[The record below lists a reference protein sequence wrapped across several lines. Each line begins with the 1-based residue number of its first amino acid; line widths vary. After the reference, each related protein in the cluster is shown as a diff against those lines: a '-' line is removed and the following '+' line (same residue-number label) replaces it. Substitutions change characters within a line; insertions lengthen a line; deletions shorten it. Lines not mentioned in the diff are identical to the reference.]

1 MISPPPRVPWQVTG
15 NHWLTL
21 PCIHPADASIHLAG
35 VIHAG
40 SRAAVEFAG
49 DPNFLEGAS
58 APLARVI
65 LAVNGVRGPL
75 GGEGIAWERER
86 GWIPSFS
93 CRVGPLMVRGTICAP
108 HGRNADVS
116 GAVILLGVE
125 NRGPDS
131 VQLSVGLDGT
141 LGHRQLRVRT
151 AREFDDSHSAFHGSS
166 ESVVLEGHSAESPVA
181 MAIGGEGGFEMTV
194 HEIGSSWSLARH
206 LTLEPGATH
215 EAAFHLAAGPER
227 DGAGAMLGVM
237 RRRGARAL
245 IDATRAT
252 LRQMEP
258 STGNAAADR
267 LIARHVFFSYFCSI
281 ARAIDDAHVYVVRSR
296 MPWNSRGVTIRDWE
310 ALMWVLPAV
319 LLMDQ
324 AMGRELLLRICELH
338 GYAPGGGVHYVD
350 GSVFEPGFSLE
361 GASAFPIAV
370 DAYIVQSGDDKV
382 VEDPVLADSLYGAHE
397 DIEAMR
403 HPKLPL
409 YSTEVNPEGKVPAFP
424 YTAHGNTVVAL
435 ALDILRHTLDEKT
448 AEKVQDSAAVRAAV
462 LRQFSSEGTTGKSV
476 LSSATDLAGNASQT
490 DDASASMYWLPYYDL
505 IARDDSTYRRTVKKL
520 EAGSPAELVARCA
533 RLVGPNGSDA
543 LDWLRRAP
551 LDGGLAAELVD
562 EDGKAAGN
570 GGDAALSGLI
580 GYTAWYAV
588 HALGAK
594 V

>member
-1 MISPPPRVPWQVTG
+1 MS
-15 NHWLTL
+15 
-21 PCIHPADASIHLAG
+21 
-35 VIHAG
+35 
-40 SRAAVEFAG
+40 
-49 DPNFLEGAS
+49 
-58 APLARVI
+58 
-65 LAVNGVRGPL
+65 
-75 GGEGIAWERER
+75 
-86 GWIPSFS
+86 
-93 CRVGPLMVRGTICAP
+93 
-108 HGRNADVS
+108 
-116 GAVILLGVE
+116 
-125 NRGPDS
+125 
-131 VQLSVGLDGT
+131 
-141 LGHRQLRVRT
+141 
-151 AREFDDSHSAFHGSS
+151 
-166 ESVVLEGHSAESPVA
+166 
-181 MAIGGEGGFEMTV
+181 
-194 HEIGSSWSLARH
+194 
-206 LTLEPGATH
+206 
-215 EAAFHLAAGPER
+215 
-227 DGAGAMLGVM
+227 
-237 RRRGARAL
+237 
-245 IDATRAT
+245 
-252 LRQMEP
+252 
-258 STGNAAADR
+258 
-267 LIARHVFFSYFCSI
+267 
-281 ARAIDDAHVYVVRSR
+281 
-296 MPWNSRGVTIRDWE
+296 
-310 ALMWVLPAV
+310 
-319 LLMDQ
+319 
-324 AMGRELLLRICELH
+324 
-338 GYAPGGGVHYVD
+338 